1 MITKMIWEE
10 SLDIGKFMSKDNLL
24 IAIFVS
30 TLVSMITIPLDIVLA
45 PFELIT
51 WLVFI
56 LIDFYKSI

>member
-10 SLDIGKFMSKDNLL
+10 SLDLGKFMSKDNLL
-24 IAIFVS
+24 IVIFIS
-30 TLVSMITIPLDIVLA
+30 TLVSMITIPLDIVFA

-51 WLVFI
+51 WLAFI